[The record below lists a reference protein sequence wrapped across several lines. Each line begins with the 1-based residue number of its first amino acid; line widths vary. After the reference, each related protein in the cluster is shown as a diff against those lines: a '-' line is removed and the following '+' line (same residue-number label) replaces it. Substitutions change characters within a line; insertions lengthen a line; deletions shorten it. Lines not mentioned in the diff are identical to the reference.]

1 MQDSKNSDYLN
12 IIIEM
17 AQTKK
22 EQLEDAIQSQAQ
34 ENSTRA
40 GKLMLMIQQYGMS
53 GCVILIAF
61 CLLIKKCFGP
71 SNWLGILALIDLLLL
86 YILGQTFVFLN
97 LWHDRIKIKNFFTS
111 PFSSLFKTT
120 INVSSRNSNLCL
132 KKLMKLSDQ
141 SLEIGL
147 IEFKNEY
154 SKINKNY
161 LLINPISFIVAF
173 ITIITQFTT
182 IFKLEIQAH
191 WSNLIMIICVGL
203 IVWSTIML
211 RHSGHWAHA
220 IALTELALKKKQ
232 ALQKNFERASSISS
246 SCR

>member
-1 MQDSKNSDYLN
+1 MQDSKNSEYLN

-22 EQLEDAIQSQAQ
+22 EQLEDALQSQSQ
-34 ENSTRA
+34 KHSTRW
-40 GKLMLMIQQYGMS
+40 GKLMLIIQQYGMS

-61 CLLIKKCFGP
+61 CLLIKKFFGP
-71 SNWLGILALIDLLLL
+71 SNWLGVLALIDLLLL

-111 PFSSLFKTT
+111 PFSPSFKIT
-120 INVSSRNSNLCL
+120 INISSRNSNLCL
-132 KKLMKLSDQ
+132 TKLMKLSDQ

-154 SKINKNY
+154 PKLNKNY

-182 IFKLEIQAH
+182 IFKLEIQAP
-191 WSNLIMIICVGL
+191 
-203 IVWSTIML
+203 
-211 RHSGHWAHA
+211 
-220 IALTELALKKKQ
+220 
-232 ALQKNFERASSISS
+232 
-246 SCR
+246 